1 MVRKQTLYM
10 FVLQKD
16 KLSITFKKKYRKDP
30 GFSCTDF
37 EKKQYG
43 NKKKHIIYIVIKMEA
58 DIRFWT

>member
-1 MVRKQTLYM
+1 M

-58 DIRFWT
+58 DIRF